1 MNTDSKT
8 IFNNSIYVKATKYL
22 FPAVLVIYAF
32 LGVNRGIDITDVG
45 YNLGNYRY
53 LSELD
58 GMWFYSTFL
67 ANIIVAV
74 FTHLPFGSHMLGMEV
89 YCCILKALFSLW
101 AYRFF
106 VKEAKVSRESA
117 FLGMFISLSLC
128 WAPQICIYHYL
139 SYYMLFVTG
148 ALIFKALKNERDSL
162 LPVAGVTAALSV
174 TVRFPNVCYAALIVA
189 VWYHSYLVR
198 AGFKA
203 ALIKT
208 LKCMAGYFATV
219 LACVMALVIT
229 GKTGD
234 YIRAVKDLFSMTGES
249 ERYGLGFTVRNLVN
263 SYTCVWYWLIPVV
276 LAAVSL
282 FAVSFFPDKFKALF
296 HAFAVIGMAGVYL
309 WYKKTALFDY
319 DFTSYSSMYLF
330 GVVILCVSLAL
341 FVVTALSP
349 KFSDTLRLLSVIAIV
364 IQFITPLGT
373 NNSLYVVLNS
383 LFFLMPTALTI
394 ISEMSSFKRMRYVHT
409 AFAVLFLMFAVQM
422 VFFYNGFT
430 FREKQH
436 EPQNTYVEGNDVLT
450 GMRTTPSNAAL
461 LNDLT
466 AIWNENAF
474 DTASVLTFGDM
485 PGLAYYLD
493 SHPALSSTWPI
504 LASYSVSKFEAG
516 MEDLKRSMASDGERV
531 VVVTDFYLK
540 YDGAKQEM
548 IKDFIYEFGYTTIY
562 DDHGIKVWVREEETT
577 K

>member
-1 MNTDSKT
+1 MDTGIKT
-8 IFNNSIYVKATKYL
+8 VFKNSIYIKVTKYL
-22 FPAVLVIYAF
+22 FPAILLIYAF
-32 LGVNRGIDITDVG
+32 IGINRGIDITDVG
-45 YNLGNYRY
+45 YNLGNYKY

-67 ANIIVAV
+67 ANIIGAL
-74 FTHLPFGSHMLGMEV
+74 FTHLPFGSYMLGMEV

-106 VKEAKVSRESA
+106 VKETGVSRESA
-117 FLGMFISLSLC
+117 FIGMFISLSLC

-148 ALIFKALKNERDSL
+148 ALIFLALKKERDSL
-162 LPVAGVTAALSV
+162 LVAAGVIAALSIS
-174 TVRFPNVCYAALIVA
+174 VRFPNVCYAALIVA
-189 VWYHSYLVR
+189 VWYHAYLKR
-198 AGFKA
+198 AGFKS

-208 LKCMAGYFATV
+208 LKCMAGYFAA
-219 LACVMALVIT
+219 LAAGGLALVVT

-234 YIRAVKDLFSMTGES
+234 YITAIKELFSMTGES
-249 ERYGLGFTVRNLVN
+249 ERYGLWFTIRNLIN
-263 SYTCVWYWLIPVV
+263 SYTCVWYWLIPVG
-276 LAAVSL
+276 LAAVML
-282 FAVSFFPDKFKALF
+282 FIASFFPGKFKALF
-296 HAFAVIGMAGVYL
+296 HTLAVIGMAVVYL

-330 GVVILCVSLAL
+330 GVVILCVSLVL
-341 FVVTALSP
+341 FAVTALSP
-349 KFSDTLRLLSVIAIV
+349 KFSDDLRILSVIAIV

-383 LFFLMPTALTI
+383 LFFPVPTALAI

-409 AFAVLFLMFAVQM
+409 AFAMLFLMFAVQM
-422 VFFYNGFT
+422 AFFYNGFT

-436 EPQNTYVEGNDVLT
+436 EPQNTYIEGNTVLE
-450 GMRTTPSNAAL
+450 GMKTTPSNAEL
-461 LNDLT
+461 LNELT

-474 DTASVLTFGDM
+474 YTSSVLTFGDM

-504 LASYSVSKFEAG
+504 LDSYSVSKFAAG

-531 VVVTDFYLK
+531 IVVTDFYLDR
-540 YDGAKQEM
+540 DGAKQEM
-548 IKDFIYEFGYTTIY
+548 IKDFINEYDYTTIY
-562 DDHGIKVWVREEETT
+562 DDHGIKVWVREGETT